1 VGGVGGGGNRVG
13 NGSGNRVNNG
23 NVNIGNSVNVG
34 NGNYGGGG
42 YYGGG
47 YYGGWG
53 AGAVAAGFFVGA
65 ATAAVVGSMYASLP
79 PSCGAYMTSYYY
91 CGGVYYQPRYE
102 GDNVTYV
109 IVDKPG

>member
-1 VGGVGGGGNRVG
+1 VGGGNRVG

-42 YYGGG
+42 YYGNGG
-47 YYGGWG
+47 YYGGGWG

-65 ATAAVVGSMYASLP
+65 ATAAVIGSAYAALP
-79 PSCGAYMTSYYY
+79 PSCSPYMTSYYY

-102 GDNVTYV
+102 GDDVTYV